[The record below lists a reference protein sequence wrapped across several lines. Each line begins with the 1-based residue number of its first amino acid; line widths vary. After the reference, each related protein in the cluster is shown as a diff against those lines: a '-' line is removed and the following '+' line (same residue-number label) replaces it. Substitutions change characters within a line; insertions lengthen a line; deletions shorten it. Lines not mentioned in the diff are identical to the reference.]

1 MQFAI
6 QYKDVF
12 WTKIRMH
19 DVLRM
24 EELQQVDDLDAD
36 VYSFKFWE

>member
-1 MQFAI
+1 MKLAI

-12 WTKIRMH
+12 WAKIRMH
-19 DVLRM
+19 NVLRM

-36 VYSFKFWE
+36 VNGFKF